1 MIFKFVLTVVDME
14 ILLVVTSLQSY
25 SATCHNL
32 SLNQLFHWIPPT
44 RATLTL
50 LVNVVIAL

>member
-1 MIFKFVLTVVDME
+1 MIFRFVLTVVDME

-32 SLNQLFHWIPPT
+32 SLNQLFHWILPT
-44 RATLTL
+44 RATLL
-50 LVNVVIAL
+50 INVVIAL